1 VLWKLPLFGA
11 PRTQLDLLSLDPV
24 ANGPIPDPGRG
35 PSRRQNLATVTED
48 CRRHPIFTDGVEII
62 STHGRA
68 TTPRPDF
75 SSLFRT
81 SSVKMHVLGQLIA
94 LAFCT
99 IIVVQTYHHYRASIT
114 NFFGLLGFCIVVLG
128 MLGFLGAGWIYFFPP
143 EFLDRFELPND
154 RFEGVRF
161 TAPDGR
167 VFMASPALARVQRY
181 GPEGFEKGFSYGHK
195 ASKFGM
201 SASGNILICAAG
213 GVLLT
218 YSPDG
223 AELPLHGSCPGR
235 FEFSSPSYPSH
246 ARVPAIAFNWFS
258 AWAVPLWHPFA
269 GWFTAAFGSLILKL
283 SSLRKS
289 KTL

>member
-1 VLWKLPLFGA
+1 MYA
-11 PRTQLDLLSLDPV
+11 
-24 ANGPIPDPGRG
+24 
-35 PSRRQNLATVTED
+35 
-48 CRRHPIFTDGVEII
+48 
-62 STHGRA
+62 
-68 TTPRPDF
+68 
-75 SSLFRT
+75 
-81 SSVKMHVLGQLIA
+81 LGQLIP

-99 IIVVQTYHHYRASIT
+99 IVVVQTYRQHRASIT
-114 NFFGLLGFCIVVLG
+114 NFLGILGFCIVVLG
-128 MLGFLGAGWIYFFPP
+128 MLGFLGAGWIYIFPP
-143 EFLDRFELPND
+143 EFLDGFELPND
-154 RFEGVRF
+154 RYEGVRL

-167 VFMASPALARVQRY
+167 VFIASPALARVQRY

-201 SASGNILICAAG
+201 SASGNILICTIG

-223 AELPLHGSCPGR
+223 AELPHRGGCPGR
-235 FEFSSPSYPSH
+235 FEFSSSSYPSH

-269 GWFTAAFGSLILKL
+269 GLFTVAFGSFILRL
-283 SSLRKS
+283 SSPRKS

>member
-1 VLWKLPLFGA
+1 
-11 PRTQLDLLSLDPV
+11 
-24 ANGPIPDPGRG
+24 
-35 PSRRQNLATVTED
+35 
-48 CRRHPIFTDGVEII
+48 
-62 STHGRA
+62 
-68 TTPRPDF
+68 
-75 SSLFRT
+75 
-81 SSVKMHVLGQLIA
+81 MYVLGQLIP

-99 IIVVQTYHHYRASIT
+99 IIVVQTYRHYRASIT
-114 NFFGLLGFCIVVLG
+114 NFIGILGFCIAVLG
-128 MLGFLGAGWIYFFPP
+128 MLGFLGAGWIYIFPP

-154 RFEGVRF
+154 RLDGVRL

-167 VFMASPALARVQRY
+167 VFVASPALARVQRY
-181 GPEGFEKGFSYGHK
+181 GPEGFEKGYTYGGHR
-195 ASKFGM
+195 AFRFGM
-201 SASGNILICAAG
+201 SASGNILICTTG

-223 AELPLHGSCPGR
+223 AELPPRGSCPGRGR
-235 FEFSSPSYPSH
+235 FEFSSSSYPSH

-269 GWFTAAFGSLILKL
+269 GWFTVAFGSLIVKL